1 MPALAVVVAFAL
13 WLRAPRELALGWLA
27 EGSVVEMLTQ
37 TLYFALA
44 PAVLLLRH
52 AHDRQWPSW
61 LAVSVVLAGFGA
73 READLHTAWTAKSV
87 LKLSYYLGNAPWGQK
102 LLAGLAVA
110 AVATAAAWLAL
121 RWAKP
126 FWSALTCRQPVAV
139 TVFVFVLTLVASKV
153 FDRSVDILA
162 QDFGVV
168 LSASTRALM
177 TALEEL
183 LELSLPALAALA
195 VLQYRGASVEAGAA
209 TSAREGSAITC
220 RS

>member
-1 MPALAVVVAFAL
+1 MPALAVAVAFAL
-13 WLRAPRELALGWLA
+13 WLWAPRELALGWLA

-37 TLYFALA
+37 TLYFVLA
-44 PAVLLLRH
+44 PAMLVLRP
-52 AHDRQWPSW
+52 AHDRQWRTW
-61 LAVSVVLAGFGA
+61 FALAVVLAGFGA
-73 READLHTAWTAKSV
+73 READLHTAWTAKSI
-87 LKLSYYLGNAPWGQK
+87 LKLSYYLGDAPWGQK
-102 LLAGLAVA
+102 VLAGFVVA
-110 AVATAAAWLAL
+110 AVLTAAAWLVL
-121 RWAKP
+121 RWARP
-126 FWSALTCRQPVAV
+126 FRSALKRRQPVAV

-183 LELSLPALAALA
+183 LELSLPVLAGLA
-195 VLQYRGASVEAGAA
+195 VVQYRRASLAPGAVPS
-209 TSAREGSAITC
+209 THEGSAITC